1 MVSLLICA
9 EKPSQAQKF
18 ADVFSRKPGK
28 TDGYIECF
36 PHRLFPNRDIT
47 ITWTIGHLTELQDP
61 AYYNPEYEKWNLDNL
76 PIIPETPAL
85 RVKQKT
91 AKQFGIVK
99 RLMNDPKYEFIIN
112 GADAGREGSLLFEN
126 TYRLAGCQKPVKRL
140 WTSSLEKS
148 ELEKA
153 FDNLLSRESKHGLY
167 LAGAARQ
174 FADWLVGINSTRA
187 YSLKIQSS
195 GTAKHFGGN
204 SVFSIGRVQTPT
216 LAIVVKRERE
226 IQNFKPTPY
235 HELWATFK
243 TNVGEYR
250 GIYVKAPDNRFSQK
264 QEAIT
269 QESLVKGKS
278 STIKNIKR
286 EQKEYKPP
294 QFFSLNEL
302 QMEANK
308 RFKWTPDQ
316 TLKTAQSLY
325 DNGYLTYPRTDSRYI
340 TEAEADT
347 IPSIMAELKM
357 LFPEYQPFIPNPLPY
372 LKGNKRYVDRSKVT
386 DHYAVLP
393 TKKIP
398 DLNSLTENER
408 KLYDLVVRSVIVAHM
423 EPAIMEYTEFLTSV
437 GNHSDFLTKGKVIM
451 KESWRSVWFDKNQK
465 DDDEDNED
473 EADQEGILPP
483 VQEGMPGMVIKT
495 EIKDKKTKSPKRYT
509 AGNMIQV
516 MKTAGL
522 TDLTDE
528 ELIRTMKEVEGLG
541 TVATRAAII
550 KELETREYIKISRN
564 KVYATEK
571 GIYLISILEQS
582 NSILAKPDLT
592 AQWESALTKISK
604 QQYDANAFIKQVKM
618 LANKSVADAKAL
630 SMGEL
635 TELQTESTSKSVVK
649 TGPTSVGECPSCK
662 SPVMERE
669 KFYGCSNY
677 KECDF
682 KIPKTILGKNI
693 TKTHMKSL
701 LTKGQTS
708 IIKGFTGKNGEF
720 DAAFRYNLQT
730 KKLDWIRG

>member
-1 MVSLLICA
+1 MQKIVILA
-9 EKPSQAQKF
+9 EKPSQAIKF
-18 ADVFSRKPGK
+18 SEVFVRKSGK
-28 TDGYIECF
+28 TDGYIECL
-36 PHRLFPNRDIT
+36 PHRLFPNRSII
-47 ITWTIGHLTELQDP
+47 ITWMIGHLTELEDP
-61 AYYNPEYEKWNLDNL
+61 EYYNPNYKKWSMDTL
-76 PIIPETPAL
+76 PIIPEKPAL
-85 RVKQKT
+85 RVKKET

-99 RLMNDPKYEFIIN
+99 RLMNDPNCELIIN
-112 GADAGREGSLLFEN
+112 GADPAREGEVLATN
-126 TYRLAGCQKPVKRL
+126 TYRLAGCNKPVKRL
-140 WTSSLEKS
+140 WSSSLEKS

-153 FDNLLSRESKHGLY
+153 FGNLLPEKEKYPLY
-167 LAGAARQ
+167 LAGASRQ
-174 FADWLVGINSTRA
+174 FADWLVGINATRA
-187 YSLKIQSS
+187 YSLVIQSS
-195 GTAKHFGGN
+195 GTAKHLGN
-204 SVFSIGRVQTPT
+204 SVFSVGRVQTPT

-226 IQNFKPTPY
+226 IQNFKSTPY

-243 TNVGEYR
+243 TNAGQYR

-264 QEAIT
+264 HEAVA
-269 QESLVKGKS
+269 QESIVKGKPS
-278 STIKNIKR
+278 IIQNIKR

-316 TLKTAQSLY
+316 TLKTAQKLY
-325 DNGYLTYPRTDSRYI
+325 DEGYLTYPRTDSRYI

-347 IPSIMAELKM
+347 IPPVLDKIKTM
-357 LFPEYQPFIPNPLPY
+357 FPHYQSFIPQPLPD
-372 LKGNKRYVDRSKVT
+372 LKSNKRYVDKTKVT
-386 DHYAVLP
+386 DHYAILP
-393 TKKIP
+393 TKKTP
-398 DLNSLTENER
+398 DLQSITENEK
-408 KLYDLVVRSVIVAHM
+408 KLYDLVVRSVIVANM
-423 EPAIMEYTEFLTSV
+423 QPAIMEYTEFLTSV
-437 GNHSDFLTKGKVIM
+437 GGKSDFLTKGKIVM
-451 KESWRSVWFDKNQK
+451 KETWREIWFDNNHKND
-465 DDDEDNED
+465 DDDEDKED
-473 EADQEGILPP
+473 DEQEGILPP

-528 ELIRTMKEVEGLG
+528 ELIKTMKEVEGLG

-550 KELETREYIKISRN
+550 KELEAREYIKISRN

-571 GIYLISILEQS
+571 GIYLISILEQA

-618 LANKSVADAKAL
+618 LTSKTVQDAKGV
-630 SMGEL
+630 SVSEL
-635 TELQTESTSKSVVK
+635 TTIQSDTAVQSAVK
-649 TGPTSVGECPSCK
+649 TGPVSVGECPSCK
-662 SPVMERE
+662 QPVMERE
-669 KFYGCSNY
+669 KFYGCSNF

-720 DAAFRYNLQT
+720 DAAFRYNSQT